1 MTNPA
6 DEHIA
11 ELIEILCTEVD
22 RFRFKREFDNMQMAI
37 NQIAQLRASMN
48 PVIHM
53 KKNKD

>member
-11 ELIEILCTEVD
+11 DLIHDLTTKASKFTCKEDD
-22 RFRFKREFDNMQMAI
+22 RQRYI

-48 PVIHM
+48 PIVL
-53 KKNKD
+53 KKKS